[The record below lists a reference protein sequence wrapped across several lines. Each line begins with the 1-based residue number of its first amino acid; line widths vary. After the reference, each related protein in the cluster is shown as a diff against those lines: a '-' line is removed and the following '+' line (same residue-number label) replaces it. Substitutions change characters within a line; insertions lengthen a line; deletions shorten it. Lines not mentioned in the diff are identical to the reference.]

1 MCNENKNIPRDFK
14 RANALPLFDWAARWR
29 GVFHFYT
36 QILMDYPLLV
46 CIIKQTTYVL
56 KYFCIFCFV
65 RYKTAQNIHLLDL
78 NLLHSVPS
86 IEL

>member
-46 CIIKQTTYVL
+46 VSLNKQLTSLNIFVFFVL
-56 KYFCIFCFV
+56 YGTKLHKIYIFW
-65 RYKTAQNIHLLDL
+65 I
-78 NLLHSVPS
+78 
-86 IEL
+86 